1 MTNIKFICRTADL
14 PSNKNIGKRSVFVM
28 VYINQGS
35 SDQIEFKAECVSVL
49 HKIALNIVFLSSLQN
64 QLFEYIW
71 KTNEAE
77 YYDFIYMLPI
87 K

>member
-1 MTNIKFICRTADL
+1 VTNIKFICRTADL

-49 HKIALNIVFLSSLQN
+49 HKIALNIVF
-64 QLFEYIW
+64 
-71 KTNEAE
+71 
-77 YYDFIYMLPI
+77 FIFITKSVVRIHLEN
-87 K
+87 